1 MSETD
6 NTNGLADVIRD
17 AANNPASAS
26 TDAGSVSGHNLRDLI
41 EAAKF
46 LASSNAVSGKG
57 RGIRLSKIV
66 PPSST

>member
-46 LASSNAVSGKG
+46 VASTKAASSKN
-57 RGIRLSKIV
+57 RGVRFSKIV
-66 PPSST
+66 PPASA

>member
-46 LASSNAVSGKG
+46 IASSNAVSGKG

-66 PPSST
+66 PPAST